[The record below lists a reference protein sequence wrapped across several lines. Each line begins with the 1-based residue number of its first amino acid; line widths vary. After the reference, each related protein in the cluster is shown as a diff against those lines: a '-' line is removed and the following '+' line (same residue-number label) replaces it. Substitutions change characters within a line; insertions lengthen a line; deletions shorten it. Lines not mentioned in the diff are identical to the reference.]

1 MTEARTQAL
10 PPHILLECSQPGIV
24 MLPKP
29 GPLPVSLVAAYLQ
42 KILGPS
48 LENLNTLVCAH
59 VDKVAYENVD
69 IHAGRVAPVLNAV
82 KSAERIVSGRG
93 GYCFIL
99 VDAFAA
105 LLTHLGYTV
114 SLHTAACGDHPQARK
129 TWGNHVVAVV
139 HFKDGTKRVADVG
152 LGDGA
157 RMTFP
162 PIDLKHHP
170 DTPNINPASPATA
183 SPAPAPTPATPTT
196 SPAAIA
202 STSTS
207 IAAGF
212 DVSLASSAKSVA
224 EFTDFHN
231 HLWVDPASCFVSAGV
246 IIHRKTPAD
255 EGAHVV
261 LHVADTEEEWHTL
274 VTETFGLELKADLSD
289 DECKVLWTRVSSDHA
304 AWLLTPA
311 GKDFATA

>member
-1 MTEARTQAL
+1 M
-10 PPHILLECSQPGIV
+10 
-24 MLPKP
+24 
-29 GPLPVSLVAAYLQ
+29 
-42 KILGPS
+42 
-48 LENLNTLVCAH
+48 
-59 VDKVAYENVD
+59 
-69 IHAGRVAPVLNAV
+69 
-82 KSAERIVSGRG
+82 
-93 GYCFIL
+93 
-99 VDAFAA
+99 DAFAA

-207 IAAGF
+207 IAAAGSDGGANGGNHEGEWTEGGFTFRFTATPSAVAGGAAFAPALANQAKADTGATPVQVAAQEGDVDAAQPMLVYRWDNDASASFQGF

-231 HLWVDPASCFVSAGV
+231 HLWVDPASSFVSAGV

-255 EGAHVV
+255 EG
-261 LHVADTEEEWHTL
+261 
-274 VTETFGLELKADLSD
+274 
-289 DECKVLWTRVSSDHA
+289 VS
-304 AWLLTPA
+304 
-311 GKDFATA
+311 